1 MKKLS
6 KEEKRILKEDVRDLK
21 WLIQKYKDEG
31 KVAKAA
37 SCEKE
42 LDEIKKKLKG
52 GAEDDFPEN

>member
-6 KEEKRILKEDVRDLK
+6 KDEKRILREDIKDLK
-21 WLIQKYKDEG
+21 WLVQKYKDEG

-42 LDEIKKKLKG
+42 LDELKKKLKG
-52 GAEDDFPEN
+52 GDKDEN